1 MKFMYTGVDASMNL
15 TDRRLGADSKTQVD
29 RIFFNTAT
37 KRIYAIRR
45 CRAED
50 I

>member
-1 MKFMYTGVDASMNL
+1 MKVMYTGVDASMNL

-37 KRIYAIRR
+37 KRIYAI
-45 CRAED
+45 CWCSAEGL
-50 I
+50 